1 MRMNEKTEKALA
13 AVAVPVKLSPQK
25 AQLARLFA
33 KEKLLEGF
41 TVSNFCSDN
50 GISTKTWY
58 EWMEEADFKSYL
70 NQVQSAIIPDDE
82 REAFQQ
88 LKKHILKLP
97 YKQNP
102 TPKEIE
108 MFMDVFGYVAEADKR
123 ERMEALGIS
132 DEKKPDIKTLEEKRN
147 SLLSRLKTK

>member
-1 MRMNEKTEKALA
+1 MRTKEQTEQALA
-13 AVAVPVKLSPQK
+13 AVAVPAKLSPQK
-25 AQLARLFA
+25 AQLARIFA
-33 KEKLLEGF
+33 KEKLMEGF
-41 TVSNFCSDN
+41 TVGNFCSDN

-58 EWMEEADFKSYL
+58 EWLEEADFKSYL

-132 DEKKPDIKTLEEKRN
+132 DEQKPDIKTLEEKKA